1 LEVAS
6 TVLGAHQGNE
16 YKVDYA
22 VIAKPNWEMVSC
34 RLKNWLGTSVD
45 IQNIQH
51 DGKGNWTNNGTQID
65 DCKACIDIDI
75 SVTPFTNSL
84 PINRLRLQVS
94 EVRQIKVLYF
104 DVLQRTIRSAVQQYA
119 KLSDYEYR
127 YENVPNDFSAVITV
141 DQWGIVK
148 KYAGLFIRLNGDI

>member
-1 LEVAS
+1 M
-6 TVLGAHQGNE
+6 GAHQGNE

-34 RLKNWLGTSVD
+34 RLESWLGTSVD
-45 IQNIQH
+45 IQTIQH
-51 DGKGNWTNNGTQID
+51 DGEGNWTNNGTPID
-65 DCKACIDIDI
+65 A
-75 SVTPFTNSL
+75 PFTNSL
-84 PINRLRLQVS
+84 PINRLRLQLS

-104 DVLQRTIRSAVQQYA
+104 DVLQRTIRSAVQQYT

-148 KYAGLFIRLNGDI
+148 KYAGLFMRLHGDI